1 MGEWVWE
8 RKIDRLRD
16 GFPGYPY
23 RFAAANALAR
33 DWFFVQALFQRLAL
47 QRSRYDFSIMST
59 EDLYP
64 FPVARIG
71 LIGGGQLG
79 RMMVK
84 AAKRL
89 GCTCVVLDPVPG
101 SPAAQVAGHQIVGG
115 YSDPAKLRELA
126 ESCDLMTFEL
136 ENIET
141 DTLLGLESE
150 GHRIH
155 PRPALLAIIQD
166 KYRQKCF
173 LRDAGIPTSDFVDM
187 PAPDAKA
194 FAEFGYPLV
203 QKAKRGG
210 YDGRGVVVMPNA
222 DTFDS
227 HLPVPAYVERFV
239 EADKEL
245 AVMVARNLAGD
256 CVAYP
261 TVEMRFHADGNV
273 LDYLLAPAQVSDE
286 LARQA
291 EALAKRTVQVMDGV
305 GVFGIEMFLTSDGEL
320 LVNEVAPRTHNS
332 GHHTI
337 EACVTDQFEQHL
349 RAILNLPLG
358 DTRQL
363 SPATM
368 VNLLG
373 EPGYRGRPMISGLS
387 AALRI
392 PGVCVH
398 FYGKAVTKPGR
409 KMGHVTVIDADI
421 GAACAK
427 AEQVKSLIKV
437 LGDTSV

>member
-1 MGEWVWE
+1 
-8 RKIDRLRD
+8 
-16 GFPGYPY
+16 
-23 RFAAANALAR
+23 
-33 DWFFVQALFQRLAL
+33 
-47 QRSRYDFSIMST
+47 MST
-59 EDLYP
+59 QDIHP

-101 SPAAQVAGHQIVGG
+101 SPAAQVAGHQIVGD

-136 ENIET
+136 EDIET
-141 DTLLGLESE
+141 DTLTRLEAE
-150 GHRIH
+150 GHRIF
-155 PRPALLAIIQD
+155 PRPALLATIQD
-166 KYRQKCF
+166 KFHQKTF
-173 LRDAGIPTSDFVDM
+173 LREAGIPTSDFVDM
-187 PAPDAKA
+187 PAPDEQA
-194 FAEFGYPLV
+194 FADFGYPLV
-203 QKAKRGG
+203 QKVRRGG
-210 YDGRGVVVMPNA
+210 YDGRGVVVMRNA
-222 DTFDS
+222 DAFVDN
-227 HLPVPAYVERFV
+227 LPVPGFIERFV

-245 AVMVARNLAGD
+245 AVMVARNVAGE

-261 TVEMRFHADGNV
+261 AVEMRFHTEDNV
-273 LDYLLAPAQVSDE
+273 LDYLLAPAQVEADV
-286 LARQA
+286 AHRA
-291 EALAKRTVQVMDGV
+291 EALAIRTVQAMDGV
-305 GVFGIEMFLTSDGEL
+305 GMFGIEMFLTGDGEL

-349 RAILNLPLG
+349 RAILDLPLG
-358 DTRQL
+358 ETRQL

-373 EPGYRGRPMISGLS
+373 EPGHKGRPMISGL
-387 AALRI
+387 AAVLRI

-398 FYGKAVTKPGR
+398 LYGKAVTKPGR
-409 KMGHVTVIDADI
+409 KMGHVTVIDDDI
-421 GAACAK
+421 DTACAK
-427 AEQVKSLIKV
+427 AEQVKSLIKI
-437 LGDTSV
+437 LGDSNS